1 MCVFESFPDTCMIF
15 HHTLRYSVITY
26 LLQRF
31 GDICAVQND
40 WINDNL
46 AVSHPLSPWAF
57 FRHQYSWCNQTAWK
71 EGRDPQVLT
80 DGQVWLTFDFQFVC
94 SDQGWARSIIIHVG
108 NAKTKPRMW
117 SCFESNLKPRL
128 QKQVSH
134 FFTDV
139 LGLVQLRKADLQ
151 NTEKPKTLRW
161 PEMRSVCV
169 GEKRTVFIWR
179 AKLGYS
185 VSRTSTQNTR

>member
-57 FRHQYSWCNQTAWK
+57 FRHQYSWCNQTTWK

-80 DGQVWLTFDFQFVC
+80 DGQHDPLLMSNLFV
-94 SDQGWARSIIIHVG
+94 SSVDQGWARSIIIQVR
-108 NAKTKPRMW
+108 NAKAKPRMW
-117 SCFESNLKPRL
+117 SCFESIPKPRL
-128 QKQVSH
+128 QTEVSY

-139 LGLVQLRKADLQ
+139 LGLMQLHNSEQ
-151 NTEKPKTLRW
+151 TNTLRW
-161 PEMRSVCV
+161 PELRRVYGREKNCV
-169 GEKRTVFIWR
+169 HLTCKFG
-179 AKLGYS
+179 
-185 VSRTSTQNTR
+185 